1 MDLVDYSEEV
11 FNQIKSDYTN
21 FANEALTLEEIT
33 AIPISALKGDNIV
46 ESSENTP
53 WYDGQSVME
62 YLETVEV
69 AASSQSR
76 PFRMPVQ
83 WVNRPNRE
91 FRGFAGLMEAVV
103 FLPEIKSEFYQAVQN
118 QPLQGL

>member
-1 MDLVDYSEEV
+1 MVYLYQVNKLDLVDYSEEV
-11 FNQIKSDYTN
+11 FNQIKSDYTK
-21 FANEALTLEEIT
+21 FAYEALTLEEIT

-91 FRGFAGLMEAVV
+91 FRGFAG
-103 FLPEIKSEFYQAVQN
+103 
-118 QPLQGL
+118 